1 MAERLTV
8 LWTLAAGLAGA
19 GVLTA
24 LGMPAGALIGAGVA
38 VAAFG
43 AFTGKATVPAPL
55 RDAGFMLIGMSMGS
69 GVDPRFGT
77 YVADWAL
84 SLSLLVVSLCVTL
97 YVGAAVLRKFFGFDR
112 QSAVLATSPGTL
124 SNVIALA
131 IDCRGDVAA
140 ITTLQVLRLMVLVL
154 TAPLLAD
161 LFDTVP
167 VALAPP
173 VPTAAIPLALMF
185 LASYGF
191 ARGGQRIGIPA
202 ASLLAGL
209 VTSGA
214 CHVTGLVHGAV
225 PPWLVFVALTL
236 TGAFVGTRI
245 TSIRPA
251 TLRHLAGAG
260 SAVLAA
266 MLGVSL
272 LFAVLTM
279 ALSGLPFAQVWIA
292 FAPGGVEAMT
302 AIGLSLGLDPAYV
315 AIHHFVRILALIVI
329 VPLVLHGGRPARS
342 GDRP

>member
-1 MAERLTV
+1 MAEHMTV

-19 GVLTA
+19 AALTV

-38 VAAFG
+38 VAVSG
-43 AFTGKATVPAPL
+43 ALTGQVAVPGPL

-69 GVDPRFGT
+69 GVDPRFGA

-97 YVGAAVLRKFFGFDR
+97 FVGAAILRKFFGFDR
-112 QSAVLATSPGTL
+112 QSAFLATAPGTL

-131 IDCRGDVAA
+131 IENRGDVAA

-167 VALAPP
+167 VALSPP
-173 VPTAAIPLALMF
+173 APTAAIPLALMF
-185 LASYGF
+185 LASYALG
-191 ARGGQRIGIPA
+191 RGGQRIGIPA

-209 VTSGA
+209 LTSGTG
-214 CHVTGLVHGAV
+214 HVTGLVHGAV

-245 TSIRPA
+245 TRIRPA
-251 TLRHLAGAG
+251 ALQRLVGAG

-279 ALSGLPFAQVWIA
+279 ILSGLPFAQVWIA

-329 VPLVLHGGRPARS
+329 VPMVLHGPGIRPPGGRS
-342 GDRP
+342 